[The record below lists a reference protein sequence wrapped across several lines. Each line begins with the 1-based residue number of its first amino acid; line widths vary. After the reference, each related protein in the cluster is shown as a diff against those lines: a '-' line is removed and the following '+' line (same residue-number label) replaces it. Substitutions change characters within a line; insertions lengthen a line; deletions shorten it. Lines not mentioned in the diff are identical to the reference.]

1 MTSRSKLAFLA
12 LAALAAPV
20 AVASSA
26 QEVLFG
32 VTATDAPRGK
42 QGILVDAVTPDS
54 PAAKAGITKGD
65 ILLRIGAREVADL
78 DAYSNAF
85 EGVKAGSTLRVELL
99 RGGDPERK
107 EAVEVT
113 VAPWRAPAPPAAPQ
127 RGALRPAAPRPTEP
141 SAPRPGVRVAPPA
154 VSTPRVYVLQAGGPF
169 LGVISEAQ
177 ENGHVV
183 IREVTPESAAHTAGL
198 KPGDEILRIAD
209 KEISSQEDLHTQIQA
224 HKPGD
229 LVKIDIL
236 REGKECELE
245 AKLGSRPQTLA
256 DAPDAGITFE
266 SAPAIPADVEREVKR
281 QLEMAERV
289 RSRALDTAGM
299 TPESVARLRREVAE
313 LKEEMKSLRE
323 QLADLRQLLKEL
335 RSAKGSG
342 K

>member
-1 MTSRSKLAFLA
+1 MTSRSKLALLA
-12 LAALAAPV
+12 FATLAAPL

-32 VTATDAPRGK
+32 VTATDAPKGK

-54 PAAKAGITKGD
+54 PAAKAGITRGD
-65 ILLRIGAREVADL
+65 ILLRIGTREVADL
-78 DAYSNAF
+78 DAYANAF

-99 RGGDPERK
+99 RGGDPDRK

-113 VAPWRAPAPPAAPQ
+113 VAPWRAPAPSTAPP
-127 RGALRPAAPRPTEP
+127 RGGLRPVAPRLKEPAAPRP
-141 SAPRPGVRVAPPA
+141 GMRVAPPA
-154 VSTPRVYVLQAGGPF
+154 ASSPRVYVLQAGGPF
-169 LGVISEAQ
+169 LGVISEAEQ
-177 ENGHVV
+177 DGHVV
-183 IREVTPESAAHTAGL
+183 IRDVTPESAAQAAGL
-198 KPGDEILRIAD
+198 KPGDEIVRIAD

-229 LVKIDIL
+229 LVKIKIL
-236 REGKECELE
+236 REGKESELDV
-245 AKLGSRPQTLA
+245 KLGSRPQTLA
-256 DAPDAGITFE
+256 DAPDVGIAFE
-266 SAPAIPADVEREVKR
+266 GTPPIPADIEREVKR

-289 RSRALDTAGM
+289 RSRALDTAGVS
-299 TPESVARLRREVAE
+299 PESVARLRREVAE

-335 RSAKGSG
+335 RSTKGSG